1 MGGCAACLAQGLSP
15 RTSLKDWKYCTRCE
29 TSTGWSDVAFT
40 GPPKPLGHVK
50 IASPP
55 PAMVALGPQPGWP
68 GMATFTL
75 AGRLPGLITW
85 TLSPWK
91 PGLLIRSNQVKS
103 SVVWAALGAWAS
115 TSLKDWK
122 YCTRWEASTGWSE

>member
-1 MGGCAACLAQGLSP
+1 
-15 RTSLKDWKYCTRCE
+15 CE
-29 TSTGWSDVAFT
+29 TMTGWSDVTFT
-40 GPPKPLGHVK
+40 GPPKPLGQVK

-55 PAMVALGPQPGWP
+55 PGMVPLGLQAGWP
-68 GMATFTL
+68 GMATLTV
-75 AGRLPGLITW
+75 AVVPPGLITW

-103 SVVWAALGAWAS
+103 SVVWAAVGACAS

-122 YCTRWEASTGWSE
+122 YGTRREVSAGWVEVAVTGP